1 MAGLVERNVDKDA
14 ARVWRSFRDE
24 VVRLKGEAF
33 RQIHH
38 EVRVNRPVGM
48 VSLARIPSNADYITQ
63 VRVDAA
69 WVRGGLHSG
78 ELNIGNDVDHTGK
91 IDQFAVDAL
100 RA

>member
-1 MAGLVERNVDKDA
+1 
-14 ARVWRSFRDE
+14 
-24 VVRLKGEAF
+24 
-33 RQIHH
+33 
-38 EVRVNRPVGM
+38 M
-48 VSLARIPSNADYITQ
+48 VSPARIPSNADYITQ

-69 WVRGGLHSG
+69 WVWGSLHCG